1 VSTVTPK
8 PDERAGSEAQREELL
23 RREQQARAAA
33 EAATSA
39 IVTTAYASVRL
50 NCVQSSSG
58 SGIVA
63 S

>member
-8 PDERAGSEAQREELL
+8 PDERAGSEQRAELL

-39 IVTTAYASVRL
+39 IVATAYASVRL

-58 SGIVA
+58 SGIDA